1 MVYKTPFRTS
11 MHMCCTIFLT
21 GKNRTLALPLL
32 TICSSAS
39 AGFRFYCY
47 TVSVVE
53 VWIIATRNWNGSR
66 KWATK
71 TLSALSWKVYPHS

>member
-21 GKNRTLALPLL
+21 GKNRTLAPPLL
-32 TICSSAS
+32 TVCSSAS
-39 AGFRFYCY
+39 AGFMFYCY

-53 VWIIATRNWNGSR
+53 VWIIATRNWNDST

-71 TLSALSWKVYPHS
+71 TLISFDTKSLPS